1 MEARNR
7 FEQLTAWLTAGEDE
21 HLEFKEAKN
30 RFDFEELV
38 RYCCAL
44 ANEGGGHIV
53 LGVSDKRPRRVVGSK
68 AFADLQRAKLGILD
82 RLRLRVDAWSVDHPD
97 GRVLVFQVP
106 SRPVGVPIHSGGAYW
121 MRGGESLVPMTADLL
136 KRIFDESQPDFS
148 AEVCRDATLDDLD
161 PRAVEMF
168 RSRWAA
174 RTRREDLAELDARQL
189 LADADLYLPS
199 KGITYAALILFAT
212 ERAAARLLGQAELIF
227 EYRSDAVSIP
237 YQQREE
243 FRRGFL
249 LFQDDFWDLINGRNE
264 VHSLREGMFR
274 RDLPAF
280 NEDAVR
286 EAILNAVCHRDYR
299 LYGPT
304 FVRQSPRRLEVV
316 SPGGFP
322 PDVNPSNILFR
333 QSPRNRRLA
342 EALARCGF
350 VERSGQGADRM
361 FKAALE
367 EGKLPPDFSASTPES
382 VSVVL
387 NGAVQDE
394 SFVTFL
400 ERLSAEKEA
409 RFSVADLV
417 VLDAVHRGLEIPEA
431 VRHRLPGLV
440 TLGAVEHLGR
450 SRLVLSRSFY
460 MFSGKAGEY
469 TRRAGLDRETQKE
482 LLLKHIAGN
491 VPAGAPFEELSQVL
505 PQASRNELKVLLR
518 ELKAAGRAHARG
530 ATRAARWHPGKAG
543 GRG

>member
-1 MEARNR
+1 
-7 FEQLTAWLTAGEDE
+7 
-21 HLEFKEAKN
+21 
-30 RFDFEELV
+30 
-38 RYCCAL
+38 
-44 ANEGGGHIV
+44 
-53 LGVSDKRPRRVVGSK
+53 
-68 AFADLQRAKLGILD
+68 
-82 RLRLRVDAWSVDHPD
+82 
-97 GRVLVFQVP
+97 
-106 SRPVGVPIHSGGAYW
+106 

-322 PDVNPSNILFR
+322 PDVNRRTSSSGNPRATGGSPKPSPAAA
-333 QSPRNRRLA
+333 SSS
-342 EALARCGF
+342 ARGRGRIACSRPLSKR
-350 VERSGQGADRM
+350 ESC
-361 FKAALE
+361 
-367 EGKLPPDFSASTPES
+367 PPISA
-382 VSVVL
+382 
-387 NGAVQDE
+387 
-394 SFVTFL
+394 
-400 ERLSAEKEA
+400 
-409 RFSVADLV
+409 
-417 VLDAVHRGLEIPEA
+417 
-431 VRHRLPGLV
+431 
-440 TLGAVEHLGR
+440 
-450 SRLVLSRSFY
+450 
-460 MFSGKAGEY
+460 
-469 TRRAGLDRETQKE
+469 
-482 LLLKHIAGN
+482 
-491 VPAGAPFEELSQVL
+491 PA
-505 PQASRNELKVLLR
+505 LLR
-518 ELKAAGRAHARG
+518 ASA
-530 ATRAARWHPGKAG
+530 WS
-543 GRG
+543 

>member
-322 PDVNPSNILFR
+322 PDVNRRTSSSGNPRATGGSPKPSPAAA
-333 QSPRNRRLA
+333 SSS
-342 EALARCGF
+342 ARGRGRIACSRPLSKR
-350 VERSGQGADRM
+350 ESC
-361 FKAALE
+361 
-367 EGKLPPDFSASTPES
+367 PPISA
-382 VSVVL
+382 
-387 NGAVQDE
+387 
-394 SFVTFL
+394 
-400 ERLSAEKEA
+400 
-409 RFSVADLV
+409 
-417 VLDAVHRGLEIPEA
+417 
-431 VRHRLPGLV
+431 
-440 TLGAVEHLGR
+440 
-450 SRLVLSRSFY
+450 
-460 MFSGKAGEY
+460 
-469 TRRAGLDRETQKE
+469 
-482 LLLKHIAGN
+482 
-491 VPAGAPFEELSQVL
+491 PA
-505 PQASRNELKVLLR
+505 LLR
-518 ELKAAGRAHARG
+518 ASA
-530 ATRAARWHPGKAG
+530 WS
-543 GRG
+543 